1 MQLTLLTILVTCA
14 TLITANPVEVH
25 ERQRFRGT
33 FPGGG
38 CAIYSTEA
46 NPSGPNCGDQCIA
59 EGIRR
64 GCCQQSGFQIVP
76 ANCFEGFS
84 ACQCTCT

>member
-46 NPSGPNCGDQCIA
+46 NPSGPNCGDQYLMH
-59 EGIRR
+59 RR
-64 GCCQQSGFQIVP
+64 RHSQGMLSTVRIS
-76 ANCFEGFS
+76 NCARELF
-84 ACQCTCT
+84 